1 MWLARLRRT
10 NVNRRTPPPPLH
22 LRYSSY
28 IKTENS
34 IQDVLVTRLKLGILS
49 SWTHSLCNLCHTFR
63 CAFHSSPAPFRC
75 VPFRVDN
82 LLTIVPTYRSQ
93 WLWQDIVIYAGKF
106 SRSPCYPSARLIDSS
121 TSLSEGNP
129 LPPIPLKP
137 HSPSKFPCPSQRRL
151 PLLDIG
157 LSTNLL
163 WRFTSASFSW
173 THQAT
178 ENYVTMLSTLSSN
191 PNI

>member
-1 MWLARLRRT
+1 M
-10 NVNRRTPPPPLH
+10 
-22 LRYSSY
+22 YSSS
-28 IKTENS
+28 IKTDSS

-49 SWTHSLCNLCHTFR
+49 SWTHPPCNLCHTFR
-63 CAFHSSPAPFRC
+63 CAFDSSPAPFRC

-82 LLTIVPTYRSQ
+82 LLTIVPTYGSQ

-106 SRSPCYPSARLIDSS
+106 SQSPCYPPGRLIDSS
-121 TSLSEGNP
+121 TSLNKANP

-151 PLLDIG
+151 PLPDTG
-157 LSTNLL
+157 LSTILL
-163 WRFTSASFSW
+163 WRFTSASFLW

-178 ENYVTMLSTLSSN
+178 ENYDTMRSTLSSN
-191 PNI
+191 HNI